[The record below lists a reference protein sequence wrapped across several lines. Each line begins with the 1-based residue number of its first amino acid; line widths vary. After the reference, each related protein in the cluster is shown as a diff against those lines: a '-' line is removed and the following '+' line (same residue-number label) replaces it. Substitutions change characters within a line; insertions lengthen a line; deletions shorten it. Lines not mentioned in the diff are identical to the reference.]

1 MTNCLNCW
9 WNKPSLSVVGVYI
22 KNDLE
27 MMETLKTA
35 NFCMDYWVDELCNG
49 IRPIFSNM
57 CRVYKTEDDCKLKH
71 PNHKPDCQLIQRII
85 HQYLFQMELNC
96 RFGARQD
103 DGGVAFE
110 QEFHQR
116 PHDYSNLLIFG
127 HYFIIKI
134 TFKKKICFRYTG
146 F

>member
-9 WNKPSLSVVGVYI
+9 WNKSSLSV
-22 KNDLE
+22 L
-27 MMETLKTA
+27 
-35 NFCMDYWVDELCNG
+35 
-49 IRPIFSNM
+49 
-57 CRVYKTEDDCKLKH
+57 RVYPRSTDQKGWSSATKVEIIKRKFEH
-71 PNHKPDCQLIQRII
+71 PNHKPDCQLIQKII

-96 RFGARQD
+96 RFVAHQD

-116 PHDYSNLLIFG
+116 PHDYSNLLISG

-134 TFKKKICFRYTG
+134 TFNFKLILFCNLSI
-146 F
+146 